1 MLTTTTSCLALA
13 GIKRSER
20 ALCFCDFAEER
31 VFNPEDEPRVLG
43 HIDIVP
49 LPSTKALISDSQAPD
64 PIMQTKPPTIF
75 QRLFAIVQY
84 LRGVSKANGDK
95 MQPYA
100 SAKLLI
106 AFANRRERLS
116 ALASC
121 KKASRALSSDQT
133 LKRPLAARRGGYW
146 CDVELWELVLC
157 TLTDMCA

>member
-1 MLTTTTSCLALA
+1 MLTTTTSCLALP
-13 GIKRSER
+13 GIKRCER
-20 ALCFCDFAEER
+20 ALCFSDFAEER
-31 VFNPEDEPRVLG
+31 VFKKEDEPSVLG

-49 LPSTKALISDSQAPD
+49 LPSTEGLIPDSQV
-64 PIMQTKPPTIF
+64 PPTIF

-84 LRGVSKANGDK
+84 LRSVSKANGDK

-100 SAKLLI
+100 STKLLI
-106 AFANRRERLS
+106 AFAHRRERLS

-121 KKASRALSSDQT
+121 QKALRALSSGQT